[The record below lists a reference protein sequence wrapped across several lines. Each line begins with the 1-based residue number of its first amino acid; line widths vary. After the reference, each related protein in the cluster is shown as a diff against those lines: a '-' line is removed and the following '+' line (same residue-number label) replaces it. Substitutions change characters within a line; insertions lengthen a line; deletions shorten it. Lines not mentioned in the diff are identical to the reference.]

1 MTNLDDIYNNRINN
15 SELSESNRQIAH
27 VLFPI
32 LRQVCLDILKFE
44 VDNELDTSVREMER
58 ILKIRFPTND
68 NDDQTVPTNDD
79 DDQTDLTLTD
89 HENNDALLDML
100 NSQSE
105 TELMLSTPP
114 GTPGRD
120 SESSVTSVI
129 PESSVRPVTRVS
141 NQVLTEASEA
151 CHTTRGW
158 KAPRVSLTPG
168 DVSLND
174 ESHWRRRD
182 HRGLYRRER
191 SR

>member
-27 VLFPI
+27 VLFPV

-68 NDDQTVPTNDD
+68 NDVQTN
-79 DDQTDLTLTD
+79 LTLTD

-191 SR
+191 SQ